1 MKKIIRI
8 VFEIE
13 IYNKNVYIKYVSK
26 KKNKPVPFI
35 DIKPNNS
42 TKKCEFEIS
51 FPNYL
56 NL

>member
-1 MKKIIRI
+1 LFLK
-8 VFEIE
+8 FE

-26 KKNKPVPFI
+26 KQNKPVPFI

>member
-1 MKKIIRI
+1 MFILNM
-8 VFEIE
+8 FP
-13 IYNKNVYIKYVSK
+13 N
-26 KKNKPVPFI
+26 KKNKPAPFI
-35 DIKPNNS
+35 EIKPNNS